1 MATLRQNKKNLI
13 SVMRNQIFVLSL
25 LNKIEQLLED
35 RLLTTGSRMGSG
47 KTGSRTGSG
56 NGKFHDGNPSG
67 NIAHPR
73 TYVKFHTFVLLC
85 SLQDPTMASSVCM
98 LHVPSDLVLRKW
110 WFFGIRN
117 FKFEPKRSCKIGDV
131 SIRNA
136 LTYEVFYPYDVYVF
150 PVFF

>member
-1 MATLRQNKKNLI
+1 MATKRRNRKKINKNLI
-13 SVMRNQIFVLSL
+13 SVMWNQVFVLSL
-25 LNKIEQLLED
+25 LNEIEQLLED
-35 RLLTTGSRMGSG
+35 RLLTTG
-47 KTGSRTGSG
+47 TGSG

-85 SLQDPTMASSVCM
+85 SLQDPTVSSSVCM
-98 LHVPSDLVLRKW
+98 LHVPSNLILRKR

-117 FKFEPKRSCKIGDV
+117 LKFEPKRSCKIGDV

>member
-1 MATLRQNKKNLI
+1 
-13 SVMRNQIFVLSL
+13 MRDQIFVLSL
-25 LNKIEQLLED
+25 LNEIEQLLED
-35 RLLTTGSRMGSG
+35 RLLTTG
-47 KTGSRTGSG
+47 TGRPLSLVGTGSG
-56 NGKFHDGNPSG
+56 NGKFHNGNPSG

-85 SLQDPTMASSVCM
+85 SLQDPTVSSSVCM
-98 LHVPSDLVLRKW
+98 LHVPSDLVLRKR